1 MTKPG
6 WGGRFL
12 RFGMRVFMHGW
23 RIEGLPGDPG
33 TTVFLV
39 HHQNM
44 FGPLHALPFLPN
56 SARLWSMA
64 SFFDMPSC
72 WHHFYHI
79 TLRQRFRWP
88 WPLAA
93 VGAGAVALV
102 LPAALHMLRAIPV
115 QRGTGR
121 IVETLEAS
129 ARALAEGDSLLICPD
144 LDYANHSPAIGELYT
159 GFLHLEKKYYKA
171 CGRHLPFTPVY
182 CSRNR
187 RTVVV
192 GQPLYFPDGAPF
204 SHERDRMAQRI
215 IDEINELGRQSG
227 DIPA

>member
-1 MTKPG
+1 MK
-6 WGGRFL
+6 
-12 RFGMRVFMHGW
+12 
-23 RIEGLPGDPG
+23 IK
-33 TTVFLV
+33 
-39 HHQNM
+39 N
-44 FGPLHALPFLPN
+44 
-56 SARLWSMA
+56 
-64 SFFDMPSC
+64 
-72 WHHFYHI
+72 
-79 TLRQRFRWP
+79 
-88 WPLAA
+88 
-93 VGAGAVALV
+93 
-102 LPAALHMLRAIPV
+102 LPAEERPLEKSWSQGVESLSNGELLALLINS
-115 QRGTGR
+115 GTR
-121 IVETLEAS
+121 DKS
-129 ARALAEGDSLLICPD
+129 ALALAEGDSLLICPD